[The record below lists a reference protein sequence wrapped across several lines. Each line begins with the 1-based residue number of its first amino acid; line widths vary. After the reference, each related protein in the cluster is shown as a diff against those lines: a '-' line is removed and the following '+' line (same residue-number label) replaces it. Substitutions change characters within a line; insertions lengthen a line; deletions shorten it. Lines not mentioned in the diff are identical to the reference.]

1 MMKDLLYLGIWN
13 YWRCMHSVLIRNYKY
28 KYSRE
33 GIIPGSWYNDF
44 LLDPCSV
51 SLGHFAIDPNIM
63 KVNAIVTGLQDQ
75 DGKEEYDDEFFKSYY
90 DKKISWLF
98 TLDEDIPVW
107 TPEKIK
113 ESFITHSGSNVLIV
127 TRHSTLIIDG
137 TEYNNQYV
145 QDHLNDLRILLDQIR
160 TDMLLEDMDV

>member
-1 MMKDLLYLGIWN
+1 
-13 YWRCMHSVLIRNYKY
+13 MHSVLVRNYKY

-33 GIIPGSWYNDF
+33 GVIPGSWYLEF

-51 SLGHFAIDPNIM
+51 SLGRFAMDPSIM

-75 DGKEEYDDEFFKSYY
+75 DGKTVDDNWVSRRKKEY
-90 DKKISWLF
+90 WLF
-98 TLDEDIPVW
+98 TLDED
-107 TPEKIK
+107 K
-113 ESFITHSGSNVLIV
+113 EITDIDRARYTEQFQVSPHVNLIV
-127 TRHSTLIIDG
+127 ITRHSTLVIDG

>member
-1 MMKDLLYLGIWN
+1 
-13 YWRCMHSVLIRNYKY
+13 MHSVLVRNYRY

-33 GIIPGSWYNDF
+33 GIIPGTWYLEF

-51 SLGHFAIDPNIM
+51 SLGHFTMDPSIM

-75 DGKEEYDDEFFKSYY
+75 DGKAVDDNWVSRRKKEY
-90 DKKISWLF
+90 WLF
-98 TLDEDIPVW
+98 TLDEDN
-107 TPEKIK
+107 E
-113 ESFITHSGSNVLIV
+113 ITDIDRARYAEQFQVSPSVNLINIY
-127 TRHSTLIIDG
+127 RYCTLIIDG

-145 QDHLNDLRILLDQIR
+145 QDHLNDLRVLLDQIR